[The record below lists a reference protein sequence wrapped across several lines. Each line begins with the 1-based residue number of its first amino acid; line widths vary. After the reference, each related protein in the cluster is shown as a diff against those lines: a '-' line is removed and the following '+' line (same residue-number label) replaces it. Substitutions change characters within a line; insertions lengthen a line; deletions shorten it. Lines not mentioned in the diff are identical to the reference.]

1 MYFVSQEMPIS
12 VLPAIS
18 NVWTKHLVSKHFSF
32 LLTPWSI
39 IPLAVVGTNNSIP
52 DKQMFLCTDR
62 GERHR
67 ITQRIG
73 ALTSLTELE
82 IAVVHY
88 PRCPLAVIARC
99 RCLVPLSL

>member
-39 IPLAVVGTNNSIP
+39 IPLEVVGTNNSIP
-52 DKQMFLCTDR
+52 DKQMFLCTYR
-62 GERHR
+62 GERHSENR
-67 ITQRIG
+67 CVDIPYRAG
-73 ALTSLTELE
+73 DRCSALPSMPSRR
-82 IAVVHY
+82 Y
-88 PRCPLAVIARC
+88 RPL
-99 RCLVPLSL
+99 